1 MGRGA
6 IIAAALLLL
15 GAGPARAAEPDAALA
30 AVLEDPAADAAA
42 RGRAVAE
49 AAARTDAG
57 FGDSR
62 VAVRMILHDG
72 RGRTSERALRLL
84 TLEGTGEDGAG
95 DRTLIVFDE
104 PRSERGTALL
114 TWTLPGDDDQWLYL
128 PALKRV
134 KRIAARNRSGPFVG
148 SEFAYEDL
156 TEEQVDAFE
165 WRHEGVEGC
174 SLGECHRVER
184 IPVEPWS
191 GYSRQVAWYD
201 REALRLVRVEYF
213 DRKGDLLKV
222 LEATEWERSP
232 EGYWRARRMDMR
244 NELTGRRTELLWEPH
259 AFGTGLDADDFTPEA
274 LERVR

>member
-1 MGRGA
+1 M
-6 IIAAALLLL
+6 
-15 GAGPARAAEPDAALA
+15 
-30 AVLEDPAADAAA
+30 
-42 RGRAVAE
+42 
-49 AAARTDAG
+49 
-57 FGDSR
+57 
-62 VAVRMILHDG
+62 
-72 RGRTSERALRLL
+72 
-84 TLEGTGEDGAG
+84 
-95 DRTLIVFDE
+95 
-104 PRSERGTALL
+104 ALL
-114 TWTLPGDDDQWLYL
+114 THAHNQRDDDQWLYL

-165 WRHEGVEGC
+165 WRYDGLEPC

-184 IPVEPWS
+184 IPVESWS

-201 REALRLVRVEYF
+201 TEALRLVRVEYF
-213 DRKGDLLKV
+213 DRKGDRLKV
-222 LEATEWERSP
+222 LEASDWERSP

-244 NELTGRRTELLWEPH
+244 NELTKRRTELLWEPH